1 MGRDTSFEQRTREEV
16 ARIKAEEAADALRA
30 KAAEATSLPN
40 ASNVSRR
47 TPPPDTPA

>member
-30 KAAEATSLPN
+30 KAAEVHELAERLERLTQDTS
-40 ASNVSRR
+40 A
-47 TPPPDTPA
+47 